1 MKKSLLIMALAA
13 MAAGISCTDLSEVE
27 GRIDNLET
35 QVSGINSALKTIQDN
50 LKNNVYVSKVE
61 SSADGY
67 TIYFTNGTTATI
79 RNGAKGDK
87 GDTGAAGAAGAQ
99 GEKGE
104 TGAPGKDGDSLFASV
119 EVKDGF
125 VNLTLADGSVIVLPM
140 APSTVGMINSMTFVS
155 EYNDGKATIEC
166 TSPEAA
172 TVKLGYLVGPQAAAV
187 ALKEKIESKDV
198 TVNVW
203 AAPVQ
208 TRSTVENAILL
219 DVVSV
224 AFEGAYM
231 TIVADASD
239 ALKLGEVSLLVQF
252 IGEGTDY
259 YSPMVPAVKE
269 VRYITYAGETYG
281 FAKMKDGKTWM
292 TENLRYIPEG
302 MTPCNSLTNVAGGI
316 YYPVVVNADKTA
328 AAFGTAEDAK
338 TQGYLYQTEVALG
351 LSVNAITSE
360 EQAKALEGT
369 RGICPEGWHIPT
381 IADIT
386 GLVGK
391 AVSPIVTNTAAP
403 YYNGANGSI
412 LMLKEDGLDMMPCGA
427 VSVVDNT
434 KTSATLMG
442 FLKNYYTITSG
453 YIIGS
458 SYAGISY
465 KTANDAT
472 SGIKNVQFWGMM
484 PMANKLAEADF
495 TCNGSKLSYKI
506 AASVRCVKD

>member
-1 MKKSLLIMALAA
+1 MALAA

-27 GRIDNLET
+27 GRIDSLET

-61 SSADGY
+61 SAADGY

-87 GDTGAAGAAGAQ
+87 GDTGAAGTAGAQ

-187 ALKEKIESKDV
+187 ALKGKIESKDV

-269 VRYITYAGETYG
+269 ERFITYAGETYG
-281 FAKMKDGKTWM
+281 FAKMKDGKIWM

-302 MTPCNSLTNVAGGI
+302 MTVTPLSASYTPDTSTGI
-316 YYPVVVNADKTA
+316 WYPATFGISEANAAVVTPSNDASVIA
-328 AAFGTAEDAK
+328 A
-338 TQGYLYQTEVALG
+338 QGLLYTSSVALAG
-351 LSVNAITSE
+351 EPIPTADMEDCVN
-360 EQAKALEGT
+360 K

-381 IADIT
+381 AQEWID
-386 GLVGK
+386 LVGACAATK
-391 AVSPIVTNTAAP
+391 YNNTSAP
-403 YYNGANGSI
+403 YYDAALSGADLSVLNADGFNFLPYPYINQGKSYLGSY
-412 LMLKEDGLDMMPCGA
+412 LNKDSSREFYGYASMAYFHSSTGR
-427 VSVVDNT
+427 
-434 KTSATLMG
+434 SATQ
-442 FLKNYYTITSG
+442 NYAAMITNNATK
-453 YIIGS
+453 S
-458 SYAGISY
+458 SVNVSYSHLTNGI
-465 KTANDAT
+465 A
-472 SGIKNVQFWGMM
+472 
-484 PMANKLAEADF
+484 
-495 TCNGSKLSYKI
+495 
-506 AASVRCVKD
+506 VRCVKD